1 MISVPGVGS
10 GLDINSIV
18 ESLVSAESD
27 AKTRLLANR
36 RSGISSE
43 VSAFGSLKSIVET
56 LRTSAAKLANPA
68 TFTAFSASS
77 QDTSY
82 FTVEATVQASAG
94 VYDVEVRGLAEQHKL
109 LSPGYSD
116 ANTDVGFGIMTIS
129 VGSDSFDVE
138 IDSENQTLNDI
149 RNAINDAQDN
159 TGVSATLL
167 TVDDGTGGTL
177 TKLVLTSNETGA
189 DNAITVTVADD
200 DGNNTDGSG
209 LSAFYYDTADATT
222 PEHMTEINEALDAE
236 LYIDSQKVLSASNT
250 VTDVLDGV
258 TLNLAKAET
267 GVINKLTISPN
278 INSAKTAVESFVTSY
293 NAFINQV
300 NSLTAYNAE
309 TGVGGVLLGD
319 ATLRTLS
326 NSVRIGVSSSLPG
339 LSNEFRNI
347 VELGITSTA
356 NGTLQIDQAKLTE
369 ALNSNSVDVATL
381 FSADNG
387 IATGLS
393 NKLNEYVRTDGIFE
407 NKTESLNDSIEDIDD
422 DLEALSLRMEALESR
437 LFAQFAAL
445 DQLMSQL
452 NSTSSFLTQQFDQI
466 SQITQSRS
474 RR

>member
-43 VSAFGSLKSIVET
+43 VSAFGSLKNIVET
-56 LRTSAAKLANPA
+56 LRASAARLANPE

-77 QDTSY
+77 QDSSY
-82 FTVEATVQASAG
+82 FTVAATAQASAG
-94 VYDVEVRGLAEQHKL
+94 VYDVEIRGLAEQHKL
-109 LSPGYSD
+109 LSAGYVD
-116 ANTDVGFGIMTIS
+116 ANTDVGFGTMTIS
-129 VGSDSFDVE
+129 VGTDSFNVE
-138 IDSENQTLNDI
+138 IDSENQTLVDI

-167 TVDDGTGGTL
+167 TVDDGAGGTL

-189 DNAITVTVADD
+189 DNAISVTVADA
-200 DGNNTDGSG
+200 DGDNTDSSG
-209 LSAFYYDTADATT
+209 LSAFYYDAADATT
-222 PEHMTEINEALDAE
+222 PEQMTEINEALDAE
-236 LYIDSQKVLSASNT
+236 LYIDNQKVLSASNT

-258 TLNLAKAET
+258 TLNLARAET
-267 GVINKLTISPN
+267 GVINTLTISADTD
-278 INSAKTAVESFVTSY
+278 SAKTAVESFVTSY
-293 NAFINQV
+293 NAFINQI
-300 NSLTAYNAE
+300 NALTAYNAE

-356 NGTLQIDQAKLTE
+356 NGTLQIDQARLTE
-369 ALNSNSVDVATL
+369 ALNSNSADVATL
-381 FSADNG
+381 FSSDNG
-387 IATGLS
+387 IANVLS

-466 SQITQSRS
+466 SNITQPRS